1 MRPTIIE
8 LLNMA
13 KEPQSETLYKDQA
26 YRPYVAQAALEGYFK
41 IDNGIISLTEKG
53 LNKANHQKFPVI
65 IKYKLTQDY
74 LTVLA
79 ISATTAV
86 VLDAEKNSGFEQG
99 RLITMGFDFS
109 ESRYWNVLEEFRIY
123 PSVLAFPA
131 LFVNSDAEESGRRV
145 IMFAADVNS
154 GCVLHD
160 THDLCEVGTYLVK
173 VENFADSDK
182 WVRMNNPYVLNLEQS

>member
-13 KEPQSETLYKDQA
+13 KEPQSEALYKDQA

-53 LNKANHQKFPVI
+53 LNTANHQKFPVI
-65 IKYKLTQDY
+65 LKYKITQDC
-74 LTVLA
+74 LIVLA
-79 ISATTAV
+79 ISATTAI
-86 VLDAEKNSGFEQG
+86 VLDAEKNSVFKQG
-99 RLITMGFDFS
+99 HVSTTDFDFS
-109 ESRYWNVLEEFRIY
+109 ESKYWEALEEFRIY

-145 IMFAADVNS
+145 IMFAADTNM

-160 THDLCEVGTYLVK
+160 THGLLEVGTFSIK
-173 VENFADSDK
+173 MENFADSDK
-182 WVRMNNPYVLNLEQS
+182 WVRMNNPYVLKLEQL